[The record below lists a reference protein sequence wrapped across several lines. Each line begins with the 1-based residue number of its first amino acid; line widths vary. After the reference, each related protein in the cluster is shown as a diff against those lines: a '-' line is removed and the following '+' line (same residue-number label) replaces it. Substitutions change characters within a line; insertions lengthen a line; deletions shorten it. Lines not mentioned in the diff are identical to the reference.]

1 MNEINGVNQ
10 DILDLSALDRLREMV
25 GGDEAFLIELIHT
38 FLEDAPNELAR
49 MRQALDNRD
58 AALLRRAAHTLKSN
72 SADFGAT
79 ALRQMCKELEEM
91 GKQGI
96 FDGAPKLIL
105 EIVAEYE
112 RVDQALRAVSER

>member
-1 MNEINGVNQ
+1 MNEINQ
-10 DILDLSALDRLREMV
+10 DVLDLSALDRLREMI
-25 GGDEAFLIELIHT
+25 GGDDAFLIELIHT

-49 MRQALDNRD
+49 MRQALDSRD

-91 GKQGI
+91 GKQGV
-96 FDGAPKLIL
+96 FDGAPELIL